1 MLRKKLKITRN
12 LQKIDKTMKRPDHS
26 SAICDQN
33 QAKLHNQASMEQ
45 PTGINIEI
53 HQQIKCIF

>member
-1 MLRKKLKITRN
+1 MAKTQNHKKSPNT
-12 LQKIDKTMKRPDHS
+12 DKTMKRLDHS

-33 QAKLHNQASMEQ
+33 QAKLYNQASKEQ